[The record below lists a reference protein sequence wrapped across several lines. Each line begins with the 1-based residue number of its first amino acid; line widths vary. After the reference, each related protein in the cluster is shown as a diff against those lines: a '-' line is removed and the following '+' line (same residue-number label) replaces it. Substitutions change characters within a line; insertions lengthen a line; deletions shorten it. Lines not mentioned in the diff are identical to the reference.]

1 LLVLTCLTA
10 CVNGWRVLD
19 GLRQQKGL
27 KSAILNYQRTNAPK
41 GLICAVRHIQGLH
54 GWQG

>member
-1 LLVLTCLTA
+1 VLTCLTA